1 VPLFSGSLRYRAS
14 ATTRVRRIS
23 CCAPDIEAIIAVPD
37 RRTWLGRRSAQTGL
51 RLSELIGLDQ
61 GCRPSWHRRPCAMRW

>member
-23 CCAPDIEAIIAVPD
+23 CCAP
-37 RRTWLGRRSAQTGL
+37 TL
-51 RLSELIGLDQ
+51 RQ
-61 GCRPSWHRRPCAMRW
+61 